1 MINFRSSKLKNNI
14 ISVQQQPNGI
24 DCGRFEIIQKGM
36 EKCEKNTCFFLK
48 WGLFPLFLRAG
59 AEASKRSS
67 FTYNLDVYRTCWNI
81 YFEED
86 IEKDKGY
93 FTAQYYSCDDQ
104 FHRKCLLVS
113 DEIFLDDQ
121 KHTSLDTA
129 LVVSK

>member
-1 MINFRSSKLKNNI
+1 MRKKYW
-14 ISVQQQPNGI
+14 
-24 DCGRFEIIQKGM
+24 
-36 EKCEKNTCFFLK
+36 FFFK

-59 AEASKRSS
+59 AEARKRSS

-86 IEKDKGY
+86 IKKDKGY
-93 FTAQYYSCDDQ
+93 FTAQYYSCGDW
-104 FHRKCLLVS
+104 FHRKCLLIS

-121 KHTSLDTA
+121 KHTNLDTA